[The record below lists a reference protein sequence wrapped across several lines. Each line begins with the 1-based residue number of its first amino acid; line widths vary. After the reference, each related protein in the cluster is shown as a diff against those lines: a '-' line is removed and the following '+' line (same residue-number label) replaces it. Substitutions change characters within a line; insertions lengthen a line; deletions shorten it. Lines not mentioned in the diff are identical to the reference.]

1 MRKKSHIVIVISLS
15 LIFGITIAGSLA
27 FLTSKTETE
36 ANSFTVGEIAIELK
50 EPMWSAQTDT
60 NKNGIPDKAEN
71 LSPAETVVK
80 DPKVTNTGINSTYV
94 YLRVRVPKEPV
105 AYVDQNGKVVRAD
118 SDKPIELFSYAVNNG
133 WTEFM
138 KDENNKYT
146 DYYYYYDE
154 VLAPSDTSVTLFD
167 QVVFADAIEG
177 QLEDERY
184 MVDVTAYGIQS
195 SDNNNVL
202 QAWNQ
207 LAKEKHMLVCEGET
221 V

>member
-1 MRKKSHIVIVISLS
+1 MRKKSHIVIIICLS

-50 EPMWSAQTDT
+50 EPMWSAQADS

-71 LSPAETVVK
+71 LSPAEAVVK
-80 DPKVTNTGINSTYV
+80 DPKVTNTGINNAYV

-105 AYVDQNGKVVRAD
+105 AYADSNGKVVRID

-138 KDENNKYT
+138 KDDNNKYT

-207 LAKEKHMLVCEGET
+207 LAKEKHMLVCEGVT